1 MVCFFLFLCCLISFS
16 HTEHKVQSK
25 DEVTFYVK
33 SSTAYEVIHPGM
45 TLQKFYICPWWA
57 LPAWDL
63 LKSTSLLYYL
73 VENYWTNK
81 QILSYYCKLQSGG
94 APIYIL
100 KGKVFI
106 IQSLICAIFIL
117 PFTWFWNLFSA
128 SCVGNIEKPFQD
140 TSKFIC
146 TMPN

>member
-1 MVCFFLFLCCLISFS
+1 MYGLFLFVSVLPYLVFT
-16 HTEHKVQSK
+16 HWTQSSVRE

-63 LKSTSLLYYL
+63 LKNTSLLYYL
-73 VENYWTNK
+73 VENYWTNE

-117 PFTWFWNLFSA
+117 PFTRFEIHFPL
-128 SCVGNIEKPFQD
+128 VV
-140 TSKFIC
+140 
-146 TMPN
+146 

>member
-1 MVCFFLFLCCLISFS
+1 MYVWFVSFCFCAALSRFHTLNTKFSQGRWSNFLRQVVNCLWS
-16 HTEHKVQSK
+16 HP
-25 DEVTFYVK
+25 
-33 SSTAYEVIHPGM
+33 STGM

-63 LKSTSLLYYL
+63 LKNTSLLYYL
-73 VENYWTNK
+73 VENYWTNE

-117 PFTWFWNLFSA
+117 PFTRFEIHFPL
-128 SCVGNIEKPFQD
+128 VV
-140 TSKFIC
+140 
-146 TMPN
+146 